1 MALHRK
7 FTLANANA
15 NAIETDAE
23 KSRPKMYLKFHNVYP
38 CWNFI
43 IAALAINAVAM
54 FGMVSNF
61 SVIWVTYRTKTL
73 RGTANFLIALC
84 SFFDMLH
91 EHGHLLFLYT
101 ALSGQN
107 FLPIS
112 SAVRFCS
119 VSLFGIG
126 GIAVSIAF
134 TGLDRLLC
142 VLFPAFPRRVR
153 PLPYLSAITLLCL
166 ASSVCTLIGYYK
178 KNNETPNFMVTGT
191 FSDLVSDPSL
201 LLYAF
206 ILYSVTVLIYL
217 ITGFVIRKRAKKA
230 SNSSSSSA
238 ELINRRIFRSLLVIV
253 LRPMGPFCTLQ
264 AYCSNQPTNGAPKKN
279 GSAARYFTISP
290 PGTYRVLIWSQLL
303 LGANFFGTQITT
315 PNECNENEIFAK
327 IWMGRREKK
336 MVFRLDIL
344 QKGNFDELAKCFAHF
359 YSVITDENGKFLLA
373 KNGTFSKKLG
383 LFSMLMD
390 GTINL
395 HLIPMK
401 KEGASDL

>member
-1 MALHRK
+1 
-7 FTLANANA
+7 
-15 NAIETDAE
+15 
-23 KSRPKMYLKFHNVYP
+23 MYLKFHKVYP

-61 SVIWVTYRTKTL
+61 AVIWVTYRTKTL

-84 SFFDMLH
+84 SFFR
-91 EHGHLLFLYT
+91 GSAFAPFPFL
-101 ALSGQN
+101 ALAE
-107 FLPIS
+107 LP
-112 SAVRFCS
+112 CP
-119 VSLFGIG
+119 
-126 GIAVSIAF
+126 IAF

-217 ITGFVIRKRAKKA
+217 ITGFVIRKRAKNS

-253 LRPMGPFCTLQ
+253 LLNVGGSYVNLGFLLFIYPFFDTENPILAWTVAMFMGILTVNVSS
-264 AYCSNQPTNGAPKKN
+264 ASNGPIL
-279 GSAARYFTISP
+279 YFTSNE
-290 PGTYRVLIWSQLL
+290 YRS
-303 LGANFFGTQITT
+303 AF
-315 PNECNENEIFAK
+315 
-327 IWMGRREKK
+327 
-336 MVFRLDIL
+336 
-344 QKGNFDELAKCFAHF
+344 QK
-359 YSVITDENGKFLLA
+359 
-373 KNGTFSKKLG
+373 
-383 LFSMLMD
+383 
-390 GTINL
+390 
-395 HLIPMK
+395 
-401 KEGASDL
+401 

>member
-1 MALHRK
+1 MD
-7 FTLANANA
+7 TNDSNI
-15 NAIETDAE
+15 NNTV
-23 KSRPKMYLKFHNVYP
+23 YLKFHNVYP

-54 FGMVSNF
+54 VGMVSNF
-61 SVIWVTYRTKTL
+61 AVIWVTYRTKTL

-84 SFFDMLH
+84 SFFDLLH

-112 SAVRFCS
+112 SAFRFCS
-119 VSLFGIG
+119 VSLYGIG

-142 VLFPAFPRRVR
+142 VLFPAFPRRVK

-191 FSDLVSDPSL
+191 IADLVTDPSI
-201 LLYAF
+201 LLYSF

-217 ITGFVIRKRAKKA
+217 ITGFVIRKRAKNS
-230 SNSSSSSA
+230 SNSSSSCS

-253 LRPMGPFCTLQ
+253 LLNVGGSYVNLGFLLFIYPLFDTENPILAWTIVMFMGILTVNVSS
-264 AYCSNQPTNGAPKKN
+264 ASNGPIL
-279 GSAARYFTISP
+279 YFTSTEYRSAFQREFNKIRRFFFPNSSSVQPIATVLAIHRTVATSRQTVLHERMEVRRGTSP
-290 PGTYRVLIWSQLL
+290 
-303 LGANFFGTQITT
+303 
-315 PNECNENEIFAK
+315 
-327 IWMGRREKK
+327 
-336 MVFRLDIL
+336 
-344 QKGNFDELAKCFAHF
+344 
-359 YSVITDENGKFLLA
+359 
-373 KNGTFSKKLG
+373 
-383 LFSMLMD
+383 
-390 GTINL
+390 
-395 HLIPMK
+395 
-401 KEGASDL
+401 

>member
-1 MALHRK
+1 MD
-7 FTLANANA
+7 TNDSNI
-15 NAIETDAE
+15 NNT
-23 KSRPKMYLKFHNVYP
+23 MYLKFHNVYP

-61 SVIWVTYRTKTL
+61 AVIWVTYRTKWDSPRHCQFSDRSLLLL
-73 RGTANFLIALC
+73 RYASRAWPFAVP
-84 SFFDMLH
+84 LH
-91 EHGHLLFLYT
+91 CAIWPKFPSHLFRGSLL
-101 ALSGQN
+101 LR
-107 FLPIS
+107 I
-112 SAVRFCS
+112 
-119 VSLFGIG
+119 SLFGIG

-253 LRPMGPFCTLQ
+253 LLNVGGSYVNLGFLLFIYPFFDTENPILAWTVAMFMGILTVNVSS
-264 AYCSNQPTNGAPKKN
+264 ASNGPIL
-279 GSAARYFTISP
+279 YFTSNE
-290 PGTYRVLIWSQLL
+290 YRSAFQREFNKIRRFFFPNSSSVQPIATVLAIQRTVVTSRQ
-303 LGANFFGTQITT
+303 T
-315 PNECNENEIFAK
+315 
-327 IWMGRREKK
+327 
-336 MVFRLDIL
+336 VL
-344 QKGNFDELAKCFAHF
+344 QKRME
-359 YSVITDENGKFLLA
+359 VRR
-373 KNGTFSKKLG
+373 GTS
-383 LFSMLMD
+383 
-390 GTINL
+390 
-395 HLIPMK
+395 P
-401 KEGASDL
+401 